1 MNTKTKAG
9 FMERPF
15 ISAGVLLVAL
25 FALRFVINFILTLV
39 FPKSMDDNTI
49 SIIMYWTVTIVFLA
63 IWIFYRRVR
72 KDYIPTIGLKRG
84 PKTTILVCLP
94 FIVYMLIV
102 LFPAVAS
109 GEVSLKQNA
118 LMVTLSLSV
127 SAGIVEEIMCR
138 DIPIGNA
145 MRNITSRKQLIK
157 LVLLTSVL
165 FGALHMYNLLAGATV
180 IESLGQS
187 IHAAGFGCVFAAVY
201 LRTGSVVP
209 GMIVHFLHDFVT
221 GLGSGADVNTAVAA
235 EANKAATIG
244 AMSGLA
250 LVGILIAMFLLRK
263 SKWEEIKENFGIDE

>member
-1 MNTKTKAG
+1 MNTKTKTG

-25 FALRFVINFILTLV
+25 FALRVAFNLILTLV
-39 FPKSMDDNTI
+39 LPKSMDDNTKEC
-49 SIIMYWTVTIVFLA
+49 IMYWMITIVFLA
-63 IWIFYRRVR
+63 IWIVYRRVR
-72 KDYIPTIGLKRG
+72 KDYIPTIGPKRG
-84 PKTTILVCLP
+84 PKTTISVCLP

-102 LFPAVAS
+102 LIPAAVS
-109 GEVSLKQNA
+109 GEISLKQDA
-118 LMVTLSLSV
+118 LMVTFSLSV
-127 SAGIVEEIMCR
+127 SAGIVEEIICR
-138 DIPIGNA
+138 DIPVGNA
-145 MRNITSRKQLIK
+145 MRNITSRKQLLK

-165 FGALHMYNLLAGATV
+165 FGALHMYNLLAGSSV
-180 IESLGQS
+180 IEALGQS

-221 GLGSGADVNTAVAA
+221 GLGSGADVNTAAAA

-244 AMSGLA
+244 VMSVLA

-263 SKWEEIKENFGIDE
+263 SKWEEIKENFGIVE